1 MFQKRKEMEI
11 ISRALEDL
19 INGKTLE
26 IALPNQD
33 TLPAKVQ
40 HQLVRLS
47 DIIRGTQEKAWKE
60 CNQIKELIAETAHC
74 SLNPL
79 ANMESYLELLQ
90 EEEISREE
98 KELYLE
104 ALCASESRIRFLTE
118 GFIKMSRL
126 ENHIVQIK
134 KEQEDLTATVLNSL
148 LQMRKDAQEKQ
159 IVFSVQGEEELC
171 VSHDAKW
178 LGEAVYNL
186 LDNSVKYSPNGSKIE
201 IKISKNEM
209 FAQIAV
215 RDFGVG
221 IEHEELNL
229 IFQRF
234 YRGKRG
240 RKSTR
245 LWLGLISCQRNCFTA
260 WRFYESKRKGK
271 RFAKSSYFYR
281 FDFDNNLFL

>member
-60 CNQIKELIAETAHC
+60 RNQIKELIAETAHQ
-74 SLNPL
+74 LRNPL

-90 EEEISREE
+90 EEGISREE
-98 KELYLE
+98 QEIYLE
-104 ALCASESRIRFLTE
+104 ALCASETRIRFLTE

-134 KEQEDLTATVLNSL
+134 RTGRFDGYGTQQSASSEKGCTGKEDCFFNPGRGSTV
-148 LQMRKDAQEKQ
+148 
-159 IVFSVQGEEELC
+159 C
-171 VSHDAKW
+171 VS
-178 LGEAVYNL
+178 
-186 LDNSVKYSPNGSKIE
+186 
-201 IKISKNEM
+201 
-209 FAQIAV
+209 
-215 RDFGVG
+215 
-221 IEHEELNL
+221 
-229 IFQRF
+229 
-234 YRGKRG
+234 
-240 RKSTR
+240 
-245 LWLGLISCQRNCFTA
+245 
-260 WRFYESKRKGK
+260 
-271 RFAKSSYFYR
+271 
-281 FDFDNNLFL
+281 

>member
-60 CNQIKELIAETAHC
+60 RNQIKELIAETAHQ
-74 SLNPL
+74 LRNPL

-90 EEEISREE
+90 
-98 KELYLE
+98 
-104 ALCASESRIRFLTE
+104 
-118 GFIKMSRL
+118 
-126 ENHIVQIK
+126 
-134 KEQEDLTATVLNSL
+134 
-148 LQMRKDAQEKQ
+148 
-159 IVFSVQGEEELC
+159 EEELC

-209 FAQIAV
+209 FAQIVV

-234 YRGKRG
+234 YRGKRAENQPG
-240 RKSTR
+240 FG
-245 LWLGLISCQRNCFTA
+245 LGLYLAREIVLQHGGFMKAKEKEKGLEISI
-260 WRFYESKRKGK
+260 
-271 RFAKSSYFYR
+271 
-281 FDFDNNLFL
+281 FLPV

>member
-1 MFQKRKEMEI
+1 M
-11 ISRALEDL
+11 
-19 INGKTLE
+19 
-26 IALPNQD
+26 
-33 TLPAKVQ
+33 
-40 HQLVRLS
+40 
-47 DIIRGTQEKAWKE
+47 
-60 CNQIKELIAETAHC
+60 
-74 SLNPL
+74 
-79 ANMESYLELLQ
+79 ELLQ

-104 ALCASESRIRFLTE
+104 ALCASETRIRFLTE

-126 ENHIVQIK
+126 ENHRADK
-134 KEQEDLTATVLNSL
+134 KRTGRFDSYALNSL

-186 LDNSVKYSPNGSKIE
+186 LDNSVKYSQNGSKIE

-209 FAQIAV
+209 FAQITV

-234 YRGKRG
+234 YRGKRAENYSG
-240 RKSTR
+240 FV
-245 LWLGLISCQRNCFTA
+245 LANILPENCFTA
-260 WRFYESKRKGK
+260 WRFYESKEKEK
-271 RFAKSSYFYR
+271 RFGKSPYFYR
-281 FDFDNNLFL
+281 FKFF